1 MASAEGDL
9 WGESINVY
17 VNILNGD
24 EMVGPEVQEWDG
36 LERDAAP
43 SILFGESC
51 WEDPDGLRAVVIVWW
66 ALAPCHGR

>member
-1 MASAEGDL
+1 MG
-9 WGESINVY
+9 
-17 VNILNGD
+17 
-24 EMVGPEVQEWDG
+24 DG

-66 ALAPCHGR
+66 ALPPCHGR